1 MKNIYSTLVALLF
14 SYFLV
19 GCNSGARYPANQASV
34 DTHGSAFLIQNGIVV
49 NESAL
54 NARIPLIYHSI
65 NYNGQAASI
74 TCSGTLLDAQTILT
88 AAHCVL
94 DMQDHKAVGE
104 NYTESSIVATNS
116 LRVILPV
123 NLTQAVNLNQP
134 EQTNWNVYH
143 VATIY
148 VHKEALNGVAV
159 YGSSGFNIVEKSK
172 LNDIAILKLTTP
184 VADQYQFAKLATSNP
199 ALGQSEIIAGFGV
212 NQGNGVVSADH
223 VNGASNV
230 LRMAY
235 ASVQKIDAS
244 GFYIYVGGNSDQQ
257 QGYSKNCDGD
267 SGGPD
272 FIIADNGDYILT
284 GIHSFND
291 GNVCGVTNLPSAS
304 LSVASYQDWI
314 KGGYLQDSLI
324 LDSSQE
330 SSK

>member
-1 MKNIYSTLVALLF
+1 MKNIYSILVALLF

-19 GCNSGARYPANQASV
+19 GCNGGASYPVNQTSV

-94 DMQDHKAVGE
+94 DMQDHKAVGK

-159 YGSSGFNIVEKSK
+159 YGSNGFNIVDESK

-184 VADQYQFAKLATSNP
+184 VANQYQFAKLATSNP

-212 NQGNGVVSADH
+212 NQGNGVISADSA
-223 VNGASNV
+223 NGASNV
-230 LRMAY
+230 LRMAHV
-235 ASVQKIDAS
+235 SVQKIDDT
-244 GFYIYVGGNSDQQ
+244 YIYVGGNSDQQ
-257 QGYSKNCDGD
+257 QGYGKNCDGD

-324 LDSSQE
+324 LDNSQE